1 MTPTSYYYVVTAV
14 NTNGESSASA
24 QASVATL
31 DGAALYVT
39 NGTLGT
45 NCGSCHASLG
55 SSAKG
60 GIYGALEK
68 INTGIANNA
77 GGMGEFSAFT
87 QAQRQAIA
95 NALF

>member
-14 NTNGESSASA
+14 NTNGESIASG

-55 SSAKG
+55 SSAKSG
-60 GIYGALEK
+60 VNGTLGR
-68 INTGIANNA
+68 INTGIANNSD
-77 GGMGEFSAFT
+77 GMGQFSAFT